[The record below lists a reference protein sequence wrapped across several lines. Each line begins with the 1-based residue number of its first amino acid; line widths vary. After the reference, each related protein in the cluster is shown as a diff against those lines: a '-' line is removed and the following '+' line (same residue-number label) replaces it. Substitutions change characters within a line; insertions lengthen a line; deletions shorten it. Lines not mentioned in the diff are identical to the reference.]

1 MGASPHAGCHCPG
14 TRADAFRVVFARNP
28 VAHTPRKHVEG
39 ALKHAKITAKT
50 LRQVMRRKLRST
62 GRKSATNYLSGTTLI
77 LTINI
82 CGLVRHAAVLIFEDS
97 RQTPGQVEQRPCFVA
112 VRSAPLRRRKGDIT
126 NQRNKPLQRRLMCE
140 WYEGVTH
147 SHTSIGPKYSE
158 STVRGNIASTHC
170 FIDIFAPAST
180 RYAGLYGVAS
190 P

>member
-77 LTINI
+77 LTINMF
-82 CGLVRHAAVLIFEDS
+82 CNVDADDAKLLHG
-97 RQTPGQVEQRPCFVA
+97 T
-112 VRSAPLRRRKGDIT
+112 
-126 NQRNKPLQRRLMCE
+126 RLP
-140 WYEGVTH
+140 WL
-147 SHTSIGPKYSE
+147 
-158 STVRGNIASTHC
+158 NN
-170 FIDIFAPAST
+170 F
-180 RYAGLYGVAS
+180 
-190 P
+190 

>member
-77 LTINI
+77 LTINKRLLPI
-82 CGLVRHAAVLIFEDS
+82 RSIDFYYSEFQAAHGLIFP
-97 RQTPGQVEQRPCFVA
+97 R
-112 VRSAPLRRRKGDIT
+112 
-126 NQRNKPLQRRLMCE
+126 
-140 WYEGVTH
+140 
-147 SHTSIGPKYSE
+147 
-158 STVRGNIASTHC
+158 
-170 FIDIFAPAST
+170 
-180 RYAGLYGVAS
+180 
-190 P
+190 

>member
-77 LTINI
+77 LTINTSRGRYI
-82 CGLVRHAAVLIFEDS
+82 RFERFRLVISQYR
-97 RQTPGQVEQRPCFVA
+97 
-112 VRSAPLRRRKGDIT
+112 
-126 NQRNKPLQRRLMCE
+126 
-140 WYEGVTH
+140 YEGMVLWRMLILGKQIRDRLFHQGGDRRFVPGGQDT
-147 SHTSIGPKYSE
+147 
-158 STVRGNIASTHC
+158 
-170 FIDIFAPAST
+170 
-180 RYAGLYGVAS
+180 
-190 P
+190 